1 MILDLLNKSRNEKN
15 KNNENDLVKVT
26 ALLIHAAKI
35 DDNYSNKEKSIIID
49 FVKSVE
55 NKVNAEKIINEAEIE
70 EKNSNQILKYTQ
82 EIKKNSLEF
91 KKEIIKI
98 LWKIILSD
106 NKSDIYESTLMRRI
120 AGLLYVPDKLVGE
133 AKLETLNKK

>member
-98 LWKIILSD
+98 LWEIILSD

>member
-1 MILDLLNKSRNEKN
+1 MLNIFNKSQSEKN
-15 KNNENDLVKVT
+15 ENIERDIIKIT

-35 DDNYSNKEKSIIID
+35 DDKYSNKEKLIIADFLKSI
-49 FVKSVE
+49 
-55 NKVNAEKIINEAEIE
+55 EKKMNTEEIINKAEIE
-70 EKNSNQILKYTQ
+70 ESNSNQILMYTQ
-82 EIKKNSLEF
+82 EIKKNTPEF

-120 AGLLYVPDKLVGE
+120 GGLLYVPDKLIGQV
-133 AKLETLNKK
+133 KLEILNKK